1 MARDDHDEPVVD
13 PLTGEPKR
21 GWLGG
26 YQKIE
31 DGFGQGTIAAVVF
44 LLVFFAYLLFADPI

>member
-1 MARDDHDEPVVD
+1 MTSDEPNEPAVD
-13 PLTGEPKR
+13 PLTGEPRR

-26 YQKIE
+26 YQKVE

-44 LLVFFAYLLFADPI
+44 LVVFFAYLLLADPI

>member
-1 MARDDHDEPVVD
+1 VTAEDREDAAVD

-26 YQKIE
+26 YQKVE

-44 LLVFFAYLLFADPI
+44 LVVFFAYLLLADPI

>member
-1 MARDDHDEPVVD
+1 MTSDDRPDPAVD

-21 GWLGG
+21 GWLRG
-26 YQKIE
+26 YQKVE

-44 LLVFFAYLLFADPI
+44 LVVFFAYLLLADPI